1 MTAQGASQV
10 TVRDRLSVDVSGLA
24 GGGGEL
30 TWGQRFVWDILESL
44 PPGTHYLNI
53 RFRVHLPRYATRER
67 VLSALA
73 TLLRRHEALRTRFLT
88 GGDGEPRQQCD
99 PAGQLPVEYCHTAP
113 GHVRRLAEQEE
124 ERLWRLP
131 FENDRDWPMRVSV
144 IAADGRPRQIVF
156 VFSHLAVDAWACA
169 VLRQEFL
176 DLLRRDDA
184 LPAVTGWQPRERAAF
199 ECSPAGRKVND
210 RSLVYWRRTLET
222 FPQTAFPIPPAA
234 AETPRF
240 PGAGLHSV
248 ALAGAV
254 QAVAARHRVGP
265 AAVLLGVLSTIIGI
279 RTGTEL
285 VPLML
290 ATGNRFT
297 PEDNASVGTFYH
309 VAPALVPLHTSLAGT
324 IRSASQASIV
334 AYRRG
339 QCDPRGVAQLLE
351 AVQAERGVEIELS
364 TTMNVVPEP
373 GSRGTLPV
381 IHDAAA
387 LRELTAATRVW
398 DLDGRDTEQLKLYA
412 HVKSLRSRAVLELF
426 CDSCYLSAAD
436 ARKLLAGLEL
446 VLIELLEVGDLH
458 RDRVADLVEITPSAG
473 LPSLARTAPD
483 AAPSADAHLED

>member
-30 TWGQRFVWDILESL
+30 TWGQRFVWEILESL

-131 FENDRDWPMRVSV
+131 FQNDRDWPMRVSV

-199 ECSPAGRKVND
+199 DEFFCALPGGFSYHLHCTEAEGPFDLAALVSSVPPGGDLYACGPRSMLDALQELSPLLRGGRLHFERFVA
-210 RSLVYWRRTLET
+210 SATE
-222 FPQTAFPIPPAA
+222 PAA
-234 AETPRF
+234 GGEF
-240 PGAGLHSV
+240 EIELESS
-248 ALAGAV
+248 GAV
-254 QAVAARHRVGP
+254 YRVGP
-265 AAVLLGVLSTIIGI
+265 GQSVLEVLRNQAIHLDFGC
-279 RTGTEL
+279 TEGL
-285 VPLML
+285 CGSCMIEVVSGEVDHRDSILS
-290 ATGNRFT
+290 
-297 PEDNASVGTFYH
+297 PEERASNDVMCAC
-309 VAPALVPLHTSLAGT
+309 V
-324 IRSASQASIV
+324 
-334 AYRRG
+334 
-339 QCDPRGVAQLLE
+339 
-351 AVQAERGVEIELS
+351 
-364 TTMNVVPEP
+364 
-373 GSRGTLPV
+373 
-381 IHDAAA
+381 
-387 LRELTAATRVW
+387 
-398 DLDGRDTEQLKLYA
+398 
-412 HVKSLRSRAVLELF
+412 SRAK
-426 CDSCYLSAAD
+426 SQ
-436 ARKLLAGLEL
+436 RL
-446 VLIELLEVGDLH
+446 VLRL
-458 RDRVADLVEITPSAG
+458 
-473 LPSLARTAPD
+473 
-483 AAPSADAHLED
+483 